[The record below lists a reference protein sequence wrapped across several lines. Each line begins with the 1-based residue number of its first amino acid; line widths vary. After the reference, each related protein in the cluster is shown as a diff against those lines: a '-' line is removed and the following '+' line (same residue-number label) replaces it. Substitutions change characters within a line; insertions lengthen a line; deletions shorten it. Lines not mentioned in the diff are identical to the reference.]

1 MARKLPPDIYPES
14 RCRIPLV
21 KRENLDADGKKM
33 FDMHTDPKGG
43 TIRGLIGPGG
53 IGLNSPKLA
62 ALTRPVGRYL
72 RFEAPESPRIRETAI
87 LITAR
92 ECDSRFEWA
101 AHEPE
106 ALSVGVP
113 KKVVEVIKHK
123 KPVTGLDKTDQIII
137 KLGREAFG
145 KRKVSPATFKAAH
158 KRFGTKGLIDLVQL
172 MGNYA
177 GTAALLTVFDMQL
190 DDGPEVCKLPVK

>member
-1 MARKLPPDIYPES
+1 MLPADIDPDS
-14 RCRIPLV
+14 RCRLPLV
-21 KRENLDADGKKM
+21 KRETLDEAGQKI

-43 TIRGLIGPGG
+43 TIRGLKGPGG
-53 IGLNSPKLA
+53 IGLHSPELSH
-62 ALTRPVGRYL
+62 LTRPVGRYL

-92 ECDSRFEWA
+92 ECDSKFEWA

-113 KKVVEVIKHK
+113 AAVIDVIKHGK
-123 KPVTGLDKTDQIII
+123 STAGLDDTDQIII
-137 KLGREAFG
+137 ELGREAFG
-145 KRKVSPATFKAAH
+145 KRKVSSETYARAF
-158 KRFGTKGLIDLVQL
+158 KRFGAKGLVDLVAL

-177 GTAALLTVFDMQL
+177 STAMLLTVFDMQL
-190 DDGPEVCKLPVK
+190 DDGPDVAQLPVG